1 MVRDFILLS
10 ADKRPRPTGTV
21 SQGHFYPHGMN
32 QPNRCF
38 TDERGRGVTN
48 SPRSPA
54 TPRLPIPA
62 EKGVS
67 SLLMDNPYQ
76 ASSHSAYP
84 TSSGSVTPA
93 TLQAL
98 AGTKPWVRLCS
109 IMGFIGAGF
118 MILAGLAMMTSGA
131 MVGMSSQ
138 QSAGLAGLP
147 MIMGIVYIAMSLLY
161 LFPSLKLWQYGSA
174 IVRLM
179 SSNSTSDL
187 EAALDQ
193 QRGFW
198 KFVGIMMI
206 IMIAI
211 SLLAMVGGILAGIAG
226 AARMSH

>member
-1 MVRDFILLS
+1 
-10 ADKRPRPTGTV
+10 
-21 SQGHFYPHGMN
+21 MN
-32 QPNRCF
+32 QTNRCF
-38 TDERGRGVTN
+38 TDERARAVPT

-54 TPRLPIPA
+54 TPRLQIPA

-98 AGTKPWVRLCS
+98 AGTRPWVRLCS

-118 MILAGLAMMTSGA
+118 MILAGLLMMTTGA
-131 MVGMSSQ
+131 MAGMGSREA
-138 QSAGLAGLP
+138 AGLAGLP
-147 MIMGIVYIAMSLLY
+147 VVMGITYIVLSIIY
-161 LFPSLKLWQYGSA
+161 LFPSVKLWKYGSA

-179 SSNSTSDL
+179 SSGSTADL
-187 EAALDQ
+187 ENALDQ

-198 KFVGIMMI
+198 KFVGILMI
-206 IMIAI
+206 IMIAFT
-211 SLLAMVGGILAGIAG
+211 LLAMVGGVLAGIAG
-226 AARMSH
+226 AAAMSK

>member
-1 MVRDFILLS
+1 
-10 ADKRPRPTGTV
+10 
-21 SQGHFYPHGMN
+21 
-32 QPNRCF
+32 
-38 TDERGRGVTN
+38 
-48 SPRSPA
+48 
-54 TPRLPIPA
+54 
-62 EKGVS
+62 
-67 SLLMDNPYQ
+67 MDNPYQ

-84 TSSGSVTPA
+84 ASSGGSITPA

-109 IMGFIGAGF
+109 VLGFIGAGF
-118 MILAGLAMMTSGA
+118 MIIAGLLMITTGA
-131 MVGMSSQ
+131 MAGLSSQ

-147 MIMGIVYIAMSLLY
+147 VVMGIVYIAMSLLY

-179 SSNSTSDL
+179 SSNSTADL

-193 QRGFW
+193 QRAFW

-211 SLLAMVGGILAGIAG
+211 TLLAMVGGILAGIAG
-226 AARMSH
+226 AAAMSK